1 LGRQLSAAERRFLI
15 YALGG
20 GSGHAVRGALLGAA
34 LAELGY
40 GSRVL
45 VPEGRGE
52 LVRSLGGEPFQCR
65 ATTSPVELRRSLEQ
79 SILEHAATDL
89 VVDTFP
95 EGLLGELDGDPP
107 CVRMQLV
114 LRARRDR
121 QSPRFLRALGRYR
134 RAYDLEPHL
143 GWLCAPDADRVSA
156 FGPVARR
163 LKRETT
169 EHDVLLVAGEPT
181 FEPFFERLARRL
193 EACGYRAA
201 SARPGE
207 FASAGRHRLEP
218 LLGTEA
224 LSTRVVVGPAGFNL
238 TYELAALGVWHVA
251 IARPRRYDDQALRA
265 GRVAVA
271 CRSPEAVERRVLQLL
286 ASRAARPSGQ
296 RVRAAEELAER
307 LVQ

>member
-1 LGRQLSAAERRFLI
+1 LGRQLSGAERRFLI

-40 GSRVL
+40 ASRVL
-45 VPEGRGE
+45 VSEGRVE
-52 LVRSLGGEPFQCR
+52 VVRSLGGEPSQCR
-65 ATTSPVELRRSLEQ
+65 ATSSPVELRRDLEQ
-79 SILEHAATDL
+79 SILAHAATDL
-89 VVDTFP
+89 IVDTFP

-107 CVRMQLV
+107 DMPTHLL
-114 LRARRDR
+114 LRARRDA
-121 QSPRFLRALGRYR
+121 QSPRFLRALTRYR

-143 GWLCAPDADRVSA
+143 GWLCVSDADRVSA

-163 LKRETT
+163 LNREET

-181 FEPFFERLARRL
+181 LEPFFERLARRL
-193 EACGYRAA
+193 DAHGYRVA

-207 FASAGRHRLEP
+207 FASAGRLRPKP
-218 LLGTEA
+218 LLGAEA

-265 GRVAVA
+265 DRVAVT

-286 ASRAARPSGQ
+286 ASRATRPTGQ
-296 RVRAAEELAER
+296 CVRAAEELAER
-307 LVQ
+307 LVH